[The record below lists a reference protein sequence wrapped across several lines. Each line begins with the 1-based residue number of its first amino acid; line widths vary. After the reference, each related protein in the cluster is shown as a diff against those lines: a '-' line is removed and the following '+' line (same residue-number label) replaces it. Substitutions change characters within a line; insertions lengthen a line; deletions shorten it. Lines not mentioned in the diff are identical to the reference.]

1 MSASKR
7 KPGTPK
13 PYVVAIAL
21 LKKHYLLGPVVE
33 HVRFLEASHLPRREF
48 PRAAYCQI
56 EGHGNG
62 ASIVINEALNLDAP
76 RWLGVLS
83 LATLVLAVGAPR
95 RLPVPDAVSDLA
107 AQLAALHWWHQLKS
121 GVLPE
126 HFNLPPELLQWGR
139 HPVEQIAARLR
150 SEPPDEVLDGA
161 WTLTRSTAPLMVPG
175 PPPNRW
181 SWPAQTIIDHEQLFA
196 QALVDN
202 AKQALQLQFEANHAV
217 RPGSDPNS
225 AAARAKRW
233 LISHFPLLG
242 SLLTQFELIE
252 DAQICERMDISIAA
266 VQINTGEIYIN
277 PRRQLGLEQAKFVVA
292 HEVLHAGLNH
302 SSRRQG
308 RDPYLWNVA
317 CDFVINDWLVGMNLG
332 IPPEGGLLF
341 DETLRGLP
349 AEDIYLHI
357 AADLRLRR
365 RLQTLRG
372 DDVDMLD
379 GLGREWPGKFFTD
392 REEFCRR
399 ALLQGLDYHQASGRG
414 LLPAGLVEAI
424 RTLNQPAIP
433 WQARLAE
440 WIQER
445 CPLPERRRSWA
456 RPSRRQA
463 ATPDIPRPR
472 FVEPEDERATHTFG
486 VIIDTSASMQRDD
499 LGKALGA
506 VVAYSLAQSVKQVR
520 LVYCDAQ
527 PYDEG
532 FVAIDNLASRVQ
544 VRGRGGTVLQSGVN
558 LLKSRTDF
566 PKDCPILI
574 ITDGYCEPDLQVARD
589 HAFLVSPGARLPFV
603 SRKPVF
609 SMA

>member
-1 MSASKR
+1 MSPSSR
-7 KPGTPK
+7 KLRQPK
-13 PYVVAIAL
+13 PHEVALAQL
-21 LKKHYLLGPVVE
+21 QKHYLLGPVAGKVDFYAASKLA
-33 HVRFLEASHLPRREF
+33 RFDLPRS
-48 PRAAYCQI
+48 AYCQI
-56 EGHGNG
+56 EGR
-62 ASIVINEALNLDAP
+62 STIVFNDALKLDAP
-76 RWLGVLS
+76 HWLGVLA

-95 RLPVPDAVSDLA
+95 RLPVPATLSDLA
-107 AQLAALHWWHQLKS
+107 AQLAALHWWQQLKP

-126 HFNLPPELLQWGR
+126 HFDLPPELLQWGR

-161 WTLTRSTAPLMVPG
+161 WTLTRSSSPLMLPG
-175 PPPNRW
+175 PPQSRW
-181 SWPAQTIIDHEQLFA
+181 SPRGQIGVDHEQLFA

-202 AKQALQLQFEANHAV
+202 AKRALQLQYEASHAV

-233 LISHFPLLG
+233 LISHYPLLG
-242 SLLTQFELIE
+242 SLLTQFELVE
-252 DAQICERMDISIAA
+252 DADVCERLDISIAA
-266 VQINTGEIYIN
+266 VQISVGEIYIN

-308 RDPYLWNVA
+308 RDSYLWNVA

-341 DETLRGLP
+341 DEELRGRP
-349 AEDIYLHI
+349 AEDIYLRL
-357 AADLRLRR
+357 AADLRVRR
-365 RLQTLRG
+365 RLSTLRG
-372 DDVDMLD
+372 NDVDMLD
-379 GLGREWPGKFFTD
+379 ERPGKFFTD

-399 ALLQGLDYHQASGRG
+399 ALLQGLDYHQACGRG

-433 WQARLAE
+433 WQAKLAE

-456 RPSRRQA
+456 RPSRRQT
-463 ATPDIPRPR
+463 ATPDTPRPR
-472 FVEPEDERATHTFG
+472 FIEPEDDRATRTFG
-486 VIIDTSASMQRDD
+486 VIIDTSGSMQRDE

-506 VVAYSLAQSVKQVR
+506 VVAYSQAQAVKQVR

-532 FVAIDNLASRVQ
+532 FVEVDALASRVQ
-544 VRGRGGTVLQSGVN
+544 VRGRGGTVLQSAVN
-558 LLKSRTDF
+558 LLQGRPDF

-574 ITDGYCEPDLQVARD
+574 ITDGLCEPNLQVAHD
-589 HAFLVSPGARLPFV
+589 HAFLVSPGARLPFPT
-603 SRKPVF
+603 RKPVF
-609 SMA
+609 TMS

>member
-1 MSASKR
+1 MSSSSR
-7 KPGTPK
+7 KPRPPK
-13 PYVVAIAL
+13 PHEAAL
-21 LKKHYLLGPVVE
+21 AQLQKHYLLGPV
-33 HVRFLEASHLPRREF
+33 ASKVDFYAASKLPRF
-48 PRAAYCQI
+48 KLPGAAYCQI
-56 EGHGNG
+56 EGR
-62 ASIVINEALNLDAP
+62 STIVFNDALKLDAP
-76 RWLGVLS
+76 HWLGVLA

-95 RLPVPDAVSDLA
+95 RLPVPAALSDLA
-107 AQLAALHWWHQLKS
+107 AQLAALHWWQQLKP
-121 GVLPE
+121 GLLPE
-126 HFNLPPELLQWGR
+126 HFDLPPELLQWGR
-139 HPVEQIAARLR
+139 QPVEQIAARLR

-161 WTLTRSTAPLMVPG
+161 WTLTRSTAPLMLPSPQRSWSPPG
-175 PPPNRW
+175 Q
-181 SWPAQTIIDHEQLFA
+181 AATDHEQIFA

-202 AKQALQLQFEANHAV
+202 AKRALQLQFEAGHAV

-233 LISHFPLLG
+233 LISHYPLLG
-242 SLLTQFELIE
+242 SLLTQFELVE
-252 DAQICERMDISIAA
+252 DAEVCARMSISIAA
-266 VQINTGEIYIN
+266 VQISTGEIYIN

-341 DETLRGLP
+341 DEELRGWP
-349 AEDIYLHI
+349 AEDIYLRL
-357 AADLRLRR
+357 AADLRVRR
-365 RLQTLRG
+365 RLSTLRG

-379 GLGREWPGKFFTD
+379 ERPGKFFTD

-399 ALLQGLDYHQASGRG
+399 ALMQGLDYHQACGRG
-414 LLPAGLVEAI
+414 VLPAGLVEAI

-433 WQARLAE
+433 WQAKLAE

-456 RPSRRQA
+456 RPSRRQT
-463 ATPDIPRPR
+463 ATPDTPRPR
-472 FVEPEDERATHTFG
+472 FVEPEDDRATRTFG
-486 VIIDTSASMQRDD
+486 VIIDTSGSMQRDE

-506 VVAYSLAQSVKQVR
+506 VVAYSQAQAVKQVR

-532 FVAIDNLASRVQ
+532 FVEIDALASRVQ
-544 VRGRGGTVLQSGVN
+544 VRGRGGTVLQPAVN
-558 LLKSRTDF
+558 LLQGQLDF

-574 ITDGYCEPDLQVARD
+574 ITDGLCEPDLQVARD
-589 HAFLVSPGARLPFV
+589 HAFLVSPGARLPFPT
-603 SRKPVF
+603 RKPVF
-609 SMA
+609 SMS

>member
-1 MSASKR
+1 MSQSSR
-7 KPGTPK
+7 KPRQPK
-13 PYVVAIAL
+13 PFEVALAQL
-21 LKKHYLLGPVVE
+21 QKHYLLGPVAGKVHFYAASKLQRVE
-33 HVRFLEASHLPRREF
+33 M

-56 EGHGNG
+56 EGH
-62 ASIVINEALNLDAP
+62 STIVFNDALKLDTTH
-76 RWLGVLS
+76 WLGVLA

-95 RLPVPDAVSDLA
+95 RLPVPAALSDLA
-107 AQLAALHWWHQLKS
+107 AQLAALHWWQQLKP

-126 HFNLPPELLQWGR
+126 HFDLPPELLQWGR

-161 WTLTRSTAPLMVPG
+161 WTLTRSSAPLMLPG
-175 PPPNRW
+175 PPANSW
-181 SWPAQTIIDHEQLFA
+181 SPRGQAAIDHEQLFA
-196 QALVDN
+196 QSLVDN
-202 AKQALQLQFEANHAV
+202 AKRALQLQFEANHAT
-217 RPGSDPNS
+217 RAGGDPNS
-225 AAARAKRW
+225 TAARAKRW
-233 LISHFPLLG
+233 LISHYPLLG
-242 SLLTQFELIE
+242 SLLTQFELVE
-252 DAQICERMDISIAA
+252 DADVCERMSIHIAA
-266 VQINTGEIYIN
+266 VQISTGEIYIN

-292 HEVLHAGLNH
+292 HEALHAGLNH

-341 DETLRGLP
+341 DEELRGWP
-349 AEDIYLHI
+349 AEDIYLRL
-357 AADLRLRR
+357 AADLRVRR
-365 RLQTLRG
+365 RLSTLRG

-379 GLGREWPGKFFTD
+379 ERPGKFFTD

-399 ALLQGLDYHQASGRG
+399 ALLQGLDYHQACGRG
-414 LLPAGLVEAI
+414 VLPAGLIEAI

-433 WQARLAE
+433 WQAKLAE

-456 RPSRRQA
+456 RPSRRQT
-463 ATPDIPRPR
+463 ATPDTPRPR
-472 FVEPEDERATHTFG
+472 FVEPEDDRATRTFG
-486 VIIDTSASMQRDD
+486 VIIDTSGSMQRDE

-506 VVAYSLAQSVKQVR
+506 VVAYSQAQSVKQVR

-532 FVAIDNLASRVQ
+532 FVEIDALASRVQ
-544 VRGRGGTVLQSGVN
+544 VRGRGGTVLQPAVN
-558 LLKSRTDF
+558 LLQGRVDF

-574 ITDGYCEPDLQVARD
+574 ITDGLCEPNLQVARD
-589 HAFLVSPGARLPFV
+589 HAFLVSPGGQLPFPT
-603 SRKPVF
+603 RKPVF
-609 SMA
+609 TMS

>member
-1 MSASKR
+1 MTASNREKR
-7 KPGTPK
+7 KPK
-13 PYVVAIAL
+13 PYELAL
-21 LKKHYLLGPVVE
+21 DQLLKHYLLGPV
-33 HVRFLEASHLPRREF
+33 ASRVNYYPASRRKGAELP
-48 PRAAYCQI
+48 AVAYCQI
-56 EGHGNG
+56 EGQ
-62 ASIVINEALNLDAP
+62 SIIVFNDVLKLDASH
-76 RWLGVLS
+76 WLGILS

-95 RLPVPDAVSDLA
+95 RLPVPSTLSDLA
-107 AQLAALHWWHQLKS
+107 AQLAALHWWQQLRS

-126 HFNLPPELLQWGR
+126 HLDLPPELVQWGR

-150 SEPPDEVLDGA
+150 TEPPDEVLDDA
-161 WTLTRSTAPLMVPG
+161 WTLTRSSAPLMVPG
-175 PPPNRW
+175 SSESIWSPRW
-181 SWPAQTIIDHEQLFA
+181 HGAVDHEQVFA

-202 AKQALQLQFEANHAV
+202 AKRALQLQFEVNHAV

-225 AAARAKRW
+225 SAAQAKRW
-233 LISHFPLLG
+233 LISHYPLLG
-242 SLLTQFELIE
+242 SLLTQFELVE
-252 DAQICERMDISIAA
+252 DADVCDRMHIQIAA
-266 VQINTGEIYIN
+266 VQISSGEIYVN

-292 HEVLHAGLNH
+292 HEILHAGLNH

-332 IPPEGGLLF
+332 VAPEGGLLF
-341 DETLRGLP
+341 DEELRGWP
-349 AEDIYLHI
+349 AEDIYLRL
-357 AADLRLRR
+357 AADLRVRR
-365 RLQTLRG
+365 RLSTLRG

-379 GLGREWPGKFFTD
+379 ERPGKFFTD

-414 LLPAGLVEAI
+414 VLPAGLIEAI

-433 WQARLAE
+433 WQAKLAE

-456 RPSRRQA
+456 RPSRRQT

-472 FVEPEDERATHTFG
+472 FVEPEDERATRTFG
-486 VIIDTSASMQRDD
+486 VIIDTSGSMQRDE

-506 VVAYSLAQSVKQVR
+506 VVAYSQAQAVKQVR

-527 PYDEG
+527 PYDVG
-532 FVAIDNLASRVQ
+532 FVEIDALAARTQ
-544 VRGRGGTVLQSGVN
+544 VRGRGGTVLQSAVN
-558 LLKSRTDF
+558 LLQGRPDF

-574 ITDGYCEPDLQVARD
+574 ITDGLCEPDLLVARD
-589 HAFLVSPGARLPFV
+589 HAFLLSPGARLPF
-603 SRKPVF
+603 STRQPVF
-609 SMA
+609 NMS